1 MQQLGSLRTDSN
13 LIFNSKRDNERGFSS
28 ITNHGVINVKG
39 TFRSDADEIVN
50 EMKLLK
56 FDALSHFFQ
65 QEADVTI
72 HYKPYTRHIFF
83 RLGNTE
89 RNFKTFGDFL
99 DALLSP
105 SPIIKANLYS
115 AENFSAYKLLQQV
128 RHSPMLQ
135 KGMVAAFGENW
146 HQLSHEQNDTTLESL

>member
-1 MQQLGSLRTDSN
+1 M
-13 LIFNSKRDNERGFSS
+13 
-28 ITNHGVINVKG
+28 INVKG

-89 RNFKTFGDFL
+89 EILKPLVIFSMRYYRHRQ
-99 DALLSP
+99 LLKRIS
-105 SPIIKANLYS
+105 I
-115 AENFSAYKLLQQV
+115 QQRTSV
-128 RHSPMLQ
+128 RISYYN
-135 KGMVAAFGENW
+135 K
-146 HQLSHEQNDTTLESL
+146 

>member
-1 MQQLGSLRTDSN
+1 M
-13 LIFNSKRDNERGFSS
+13 
-28 ITNHGVINVKG
+28 INVKG

-128 RHSPMLQ
+128 RHSQCYRKGWWLPLGKTGINFLMNKMTQRWKAFKQNPTSFVYYPEQ
-135 KGMVAAFGENW
+135 KPKFWRAA
-146 HQLSHEQNDTTLESL
+146 